1 MGGDENVDAEYTSP
15 PPARVVLYASLD
27 VFEPANL
34 HGSVYVGKSLVVGN
48 ATDEGGSLV
57 VEGPVTAKSFE
68 ADNGNL
74 RDLVVDSTATLPS
87 FTSNANGG
95 ELIGSW
101 VCDVIASSS
110 DRRLKNSIESLNSS
124 ISALEVVQNLRPTSY
139 RYNGT
144 NRTRYGFIADEVA
157 KILPNVVQKLPSGYD
172 GILYQD
178 IIPVVVQATK
188 QVSAENE
195 RLREEVNKLDEEH
208 TAKINKF
215 EEEHT
220 AKINKLEEERLL
232 DAA

>member
-1 MGGDENVDAEYTSP
+1 MG
-15 PPARVVLYASLD
+15 
-27 VFEPANL
+27 
-34 HGSVYVGKSLVVGN
+34 
-48 ATDEGGSLV
+48 
-57 VEGPVTAKSFE
+57 TAKSFE

-101 VCDVIASSS
+101 VGDVIASSS

-124 ISALEVVQNLRPTSY
+124 ISALEVVRNLRPTSY

-172 GILYQD
+172 GILHQD

-195 RLREEVNKLDEEH
+195 RLREENERMRERMNKLD
-208 TAKINKF
+208 
-215 EEEHT
+215 EEHT
-220 AKINKLEEERLL
+220 AKINKLEEERLKLEKKLEEERLL
-232 DAA
+232 DAAKINKLEEERL

>member
-1 MGGDENVDAEYTSP
+1 MG
-15 PPARVVLYASLD
+15 
-27 VFEPANL
+27 
-34 HGSVYVGKSLVVGN
+34 
-48 ATDEGGSLV
+48 
-57 VEGPVTAKSFE
+57 TAKSFE

-101 VCDVIASSS
+101 VGDVIASSS

-188 QVSAENE
+188 QLREENE
-195 RLREEVNKLDEEH
+195 RMNKLD
-208 TAKINKF
+208 
-215 EEEHT
+215 EEHT

-232 DAA
+232 DAAKINKLEKKLEEERLLDAAKINKL

>member
-1 MGGDENVDAEYTSP
+1 MG
-15 PPARVVLYASLD
+15 
-27 VFEPANL
+27 
-34 HGSVYVGKSLVVGN
+34 
-48 ATDEGGSLV
+48 
-57 VEGPVTAKSFE
+57 
-68 ADNGNL
+68 
-74 RDLVVDSTATLPS
+74 TLPS

-157 KILPNVVQKLPSGYD
+157 KILPSVVQKLPSGYD

-195 RLREEVNKLDEEH
+195 RLREENERMREEYERMNKLD
-208 TAKINKF
+208 
-215 EEEHT
+215 EEHT

-232 DAA
+232 DAAKINKLEKKLEEERLLDAAKINKL

>member
-1 MGGDENVDAEYTSP
+1 MG
-15 PPARVVLYASLD
+15 
-27 VFEPANL
+27 
-34 HGSVYVGKSLVVGN
+34 
-48 ATDEGGSLV
+48 
-57 VEGPVTAKSFE
+57 
-68 ADNGNL
+68 
-74 RDLVVDSTATLPS
+74 TLPS

-157 KILPNVVQKLPSGYD
+157 KILPSVVQKLPSGYD

-195 RLREEVNKLDEEH
+195 RLREENERMNKLDEEH
-208 TAKINKF
+208 TAKINK
-215 EEEHT
+215 
-220 AKINKLEEERLL
+220 LEEDAKERREEMRQFQDQMKQLQ
-232 DAA
+232 DAY

>member
-1 MGGDENVDAEYTSP
+1 MG
-15 PPARVVLYASLD
+15 
-27 VFEPANL
+27 
-34 HGSVYVGKSLVVGN
+34 
-48 ATDEGGSLV
+48 
-57 VEGPVTAKSFE
+57 TAKSFE

-101 VCDVIASSS
+101 VGDVIASSS

-195 RLREEVNKLDEEH
+195 RLREEMNKLDEERL
-208 TAKINKF
+208 
-215 EEEHT
+215 
-220 AKINKLEEERLL
+220 KLEKKLEKDAEER
-232 DAA
+232 